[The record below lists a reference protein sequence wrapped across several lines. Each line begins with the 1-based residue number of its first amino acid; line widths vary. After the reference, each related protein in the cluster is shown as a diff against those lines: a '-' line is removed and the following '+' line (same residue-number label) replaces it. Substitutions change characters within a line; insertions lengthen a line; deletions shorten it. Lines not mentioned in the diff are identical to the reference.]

1 MNLKMITATKPMCMA
16 TRSGR
21 NFNPLSPCAEDVLI
35 DDIAHALAFQCRFN
49 GHTREFYSVAQHSV
63 MVAGL
68 VPKHLWMDAL
78 LHDAAEAYLGDVVTP
93 VKAAIPDFEKMEARV
108 IAAINHRFGLST
120 ELSAHDRYL
129 IKRADLIALA
139 TEKRDL
145 MPNARGE
152 WECLG
157 DAVAHPSLI
166 APLQPLAAKEA
177 FLLAFSRFSRES
189 RELLVEAA

>member
-1 MNLKMITATKPMCMA
+1 MNLMMTTSTKPMCMA

-21 NFNPLSPCAEDVLI
+21 YFNPLSPRAKDVLI
-35 DDIAHALAFQCRFN
+35 DDIAHALAYQCRFN

-68 VPKHLWMDAL
+68 VPKHLRMEAL
-78 LHDAAEAYLGDVVTP
+78 LHDAAEAYLGDIVTP
-93 VKAAIPDFEKMEARV
+93 VKAAIPDFAKMEARV
-108 IAAINHRFGLST
+108 MAAINCRFGLSA
-120 ELSAHDRYL
+120 ELSARDRHL

-145 MPNARGE
+145 MPNAQGE

-157 DAVAHPSLI
+157 DVVAHPSLI
-166 APLQPLAAKEA
+166 EPLEPQAAKEA
-177 FLLAFSRFSRES
+177 FLIAFLQYFLES
-189 RELLVEAA
+189 KELLVEAA

>member
-1 MNLKMITATKPMCMA
+1 MNLMMTTATKPMCMA

-21 NFNPLSPCAEDVLI
+21 YFNPLSPRAKDVLI

-49 GHTREFYSVAQHSV
+49 GHTHDFYSVAQHSV

-68 VPKHLWMDAL
+68 VPKYLRMEAL
-78 LHDAAEAYLGDVVTP
+78 LHDAAEAYLGDIVTP
-93 VKAAIPDFEKMEARV
+93 VKAAIPDFAMMEAGV
-108 IAAINHRFGLST
+108 MAAINRRFGLSA
-120 ELSAHDRYL
+120 ELNARDRHL

-157 DAVAHPSLI
+157 DVVAHPARI
-166 APLQPLAAKEA
+166 EPMEPLAAKEA
-177 FLLAFSRFSRES
+177 FLIGFSQFFRES
-189 RELLVEAA
+189 KELLVEAA